1 MEEKIIRF
9 FEKKREVAA
18 VYVFGS
24 FASGRHR
31 SDSDLDIGV
40 LLHPEFLET
49 AEALREQC
57 MVQLGRILRK
67 DIHLVILNHAGE
79 VLLKQ
84 VLSKGKAILVKNPKV
99 DKYFKMVSLS
109 RIVDFNYHLEKMQAG
124 LTKKI
129 LES

>member
-1 MEEKIIRF
+1 M
-9 FEKKREVAA
+9 AA

-24 FASGRHR
+24 FASGRQQ
-31 SDSDLDIGV
+31 SDSDVDIGV
-40 LLHPEFLET
+40 LLHPAFLET